1 MARDKLTSP
10 AADAYRTVAGYAEH
24 QIRVKGSR
32 FVGQVQPVTS
42 RAEAEAFLAEVQR
55 RFHDA
60 THHCYAYRLGC
71 GAQVLVRSSDAGEP
85 SGTAGKPI
93 LDALEGRC
101 LTNLILVVT
110 RYFGG
115 TKLGMGGLARAYGQ
129 CAAETLERAG
139 VVERFLTRTFTVSCP
154 YDLESAVEQVV
165 RKVQGR
171 VHAVDY
177 GQQVNLVVAVRQSLA
192 EEFLRRVAA
201 ATSGKATAREE

>member
-1 MARDKLTSP
+1 MARDRLTS

-32 FVGQVQPVTS
+32 FVGQAQPVTS
-42 RAEAEAFLAEVQR
+42 RAEAEAFLADVQR

-71 GAQVLVRSSDAGEP
+71 GAQALVRSSDAGEP

-93 LDALEGRC
+93 LEALEGRR
-101 LTNLILVVT
+101 LTNTIVVVT

-129 CAAETLERAG
+129 CAAQTLDRAG
-139 VVERFLTRTFTVSCP
+139 VVERFLMRTFAVSCP
-154 YDLESAVEQVV
+154 YELENALEQVV

-171 VHAVDY
+171 VRAVDY
-177 GQQVNLVVAVRQSLA
+177 RQQVTLVVAVRHSLA
-192 EEFLRRVAA
+192 EECLRRIAA
-201 ATSGKATAREE
+201 ATSGRATVREE